1 MTQEQFH
8 SLDLNSK
15 ILLLTD
21 MPHVGERF
29 EPKYTILLFQMSGWL
44 LEAYFHRRSGAMHFE
59 TVSHNEQLNRFLLLE
74 KSIMLPD
81 GTLAT
86 AKPGLLAYNWRKF
99 SASAK
104 QYLAGFQHSFP
115 VAGVRQEATGRRIA

>member
-1 MTQEQFH
+1 MTQQQFH

-21 MPHVGERF
+21 MPHIGERF

-59 TVSHNEQLNRFLLLE
+59 TITRNEQLNHFMLLE
-74 KSIMLPD
+74 KGIVLPD
-81 GTLAT
+81 GTTAT
-86 AKPGLLAYNWRKF
+86 AKPGLLAYNMRKF
-99 SASAK
+99 TACAK
-104 QYLAGFQHSFP
+104 QYIAGLQHLFP
-115 VAGVRQEATGRRIA
+115 VAGARQNAPGGGIA

>member
-1 MTQEQFH
+1 MTQQQFH

-15 ILLLTD
+15 VLLLTD

-59 TVSHNEQLNRFLLLE
+59 TVTSNEQLYRFMLLD
-74 KSIMLPD
+74 KGIVLPD
-81 GTLAT
+81 GTTAT

-99 SASAK
+99 SATAK
-104 QYLAGFQHSFP
+104 QYIAGLQQLVQVP
-115 VAGVRQEATGRRIA
+115 AARPDAPGQRVA